1 MLLVALTR
9 TQPLR
14 PGTKGLKRGGP
25 LQVRTRLERKTRV
38 KPRNAKRLAKLRA
51 QQFAEQSDICRAL
64 PCLLCSAPP
73 PSEPH
78 HASARGMGGVKG
90 LDRHVIPLCLVH
102 HRAVE
107 TEGPS
112 RHPVSHRM
120 VADLIHNLLTLL
132 LPAAVPEEDCD
143 A

>member
-1 MLLVALTR
+1 MLR
-9 TQPLR
+9 RSPLR
-14 PGTKGLKRGGP
+14 PGKGLKPGGP
-25 LQVRTRLERKTRV
+25 LQVRTRLERGPGPKRKTKLRQ
-38 KPRNAKRLAKLRA
+38 RNPARLAKLRA

-90 LDRHVIPLCLVH
+90 LDRHVIPLCTVH

-107 TEGPS
+107 TEGLS

-132 LPAAVPEEDCD
+132 LPAEMPEEDIP
-143 A
+143 